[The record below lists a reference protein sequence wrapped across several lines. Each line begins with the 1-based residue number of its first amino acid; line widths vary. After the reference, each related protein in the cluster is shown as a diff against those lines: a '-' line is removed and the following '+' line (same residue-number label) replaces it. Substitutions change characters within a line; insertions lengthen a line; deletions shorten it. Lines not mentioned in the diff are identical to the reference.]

1 MCTPEKTSR
10 IKFARTNA
18 CDLSDIFFCKESQSI
33 VCTGTTVFYTI
44 CGIQTLFS
52 IVIFHL
58 FSFFPNHDSMRAF
71 RSIVPFIF
79 SILVEACCFF
89 LFEERIA
96 TAMFLNNSRRFFRSS
111 RLFFALN
118 QFFLDTSFLSAYS
131 HRFKRFVQYSRN
143 LHKTEQQVQYN
154 TKQYKRARQHEVS
167 PTWIVGNILYILIAN
182 MRQIY
187 FVTSSNFYELSYWN
201 KEKFVGKLSVGTSR
215 LKLIRICVGNWEL
228 FLNCPIYI
236 QSQWIWRPAKCA
248 FVIDAVIFLF
258 SKEHFLPHSMSSV
271 MGT

>member
-1 MCTPEKTSR
+1 MPVIYR
-10 IKFARTNA
+10 I
-18 CDLSDIFFCKESQSI
+18 
-33 VCTGTTVFYTI
+33 
-44 CGIQTLFS
+44 
-52 IVIFHL
+52 
-58 FSFFPNHDSMRAF
+58 SFFVKKVNQSFAQEPPFFTRFVGFKLFFSLWYSIYSHFF
-71 RSIVPFIF
+71 RIMT
-79 SILVEACCFF
+79 ACVLLGPSCHLFF
-89 LFEERIA
+89 LFWLKLVVSFCLRNELQLQCFSTI
-96 TAMFLNNSRRFFRSS
+96 LDD
-111 RLFFALN
+111 FFALRG
-118 QFFLDTSFLSAYS
+118 FFSLWTNFFWIHLFCLHIHTDSSVSFNTVAIYIKLNN
-131 HRFKRFVQYSRN
+131 RF
-143 LHKTEQQVQYN
+143 N
-154 TKQYKRARQHEVS
+154 TIQNEVS

-187 FVTSSNFYELSYWN
+187 SVTSSNFYELSYWN

-258 SKEHFLPHSMSSV
+258 SKEHFLLHSMSSV